1 MSLFSL
7 VKQSKQFWCQSSRM
21 LSTYTSCLSSKSKNH
36 MKDSVMY
43 NYSIYLNFGDL
54 VPDAHREPDA
64 HRDQKIAK
72 ISVKFVEEDI
82 ERDCE
87 MFKRSTNNSG
97 DVMFKNIKEAPV
109 THYTYN

>member
-7 VKQSKQFWCQSSRM
+7 VKQSKQFWGQSSRM
-21 LSTYTSCLSSKSKNH
+21 LSTYSSCLSSKSKNH

-54 VPDAHREPDA
+54 VPDAQ
-64 HRDQKIAK
+64 RDQKIAK

>member
-7 VKQSKQFWCQSSRM
+7 VKQSKQFWGQSSRM

-54 VPDAHREPDA
+54 VPDA